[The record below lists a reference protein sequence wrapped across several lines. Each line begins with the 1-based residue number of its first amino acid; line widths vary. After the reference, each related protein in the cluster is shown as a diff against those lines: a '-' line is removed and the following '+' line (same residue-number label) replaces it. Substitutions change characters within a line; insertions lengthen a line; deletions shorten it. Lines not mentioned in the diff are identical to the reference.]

1 MDKHEWYN
9 LIMENVFD
17 QDADSSDIKNKIIE
31 EITEQAVV
39 ESLSAEDYTVADE
52 SEIDWSKL

>member
-1 MDKHEWYN
+1 
-9 LIMENVFD
+9 MENVFD
-17 QDADSSDIKNKIIE
+17 QDASSEDVRNSIVE

-52 SEIDWSKL
+52 SDIDWSVL

>member
-1 MDKHEWYN
+1 
-9 LIMENVFD
+9 MENVFD
-17 QDADSSDIKNKIIE
+17 QDADSSEIKNKIIE

-39 ESLSAEDYTVADE
+39 ESLSAEDYTVVDE